1 MSIEALIRQHLGLR
15 RKGPG
20 GDAHTLRALSRC
32 TGLPPHP
39 VVVDL
44 GCGSGASTLV
54 LARRLGTPVLAV
66 DLSQAFLDE
75 LEERARA
82 EGLEHLVRTRCADFG
97 ELDLPPGFVDLLWSE
112 GAIYQLG
119 FEEGLRRWSVFVQPG
134 GYLAVTDAV
143 WLTPAPPVEARER
156 WTAWYPAMTTLDA
169 CRDIAGRLGL
179 DVVDA
184 FPLPHS
190 AWEAY
195 YRPLVAHS
203 QGFRSD
209 PDPGMQ
215 AALAD
220 LDLEVD
226 TFERFGDS
234 YGYGFLVMRK
244 RGDAPG

>member
-1 MSIEALIRQHLGLR
+1 VSIEALIRQHIGLH

-20 GDAHTLRALSRC
+20 GDAHTLRAFSAC
-32 TGLPPHP
+32 AGLPPEP

-44 GCGSGASTLV
+44 GCGSGAATLV
-54 LARRLGTPVLAV
+54 LARQLGSPVLGV
-66 DLSQAFLDE
+66 DLCQPFLDE

-97 ELDLPPGFVDLLWSE
+97 ELDLPPGSVDLVWSE

-119 FEEGLRRWSVFVQPG
+119 FEEGLWRWRTHVKPG

-156 WTAWYPAMTTLDA
+156 WATWYPAMTTLDA
-169 CRDIAGRLGL
+169 CRDAAARLGL

-184 FPLPHS
+184 FPLPRS

-195 YRPLVAHS
+195 YHPLVAHS
-203 QGFRSD
+203 EAFRSD

-220 LDLEVD
+220 LALELD

>member
-1 MSIEALIRQHLGLR
+1 MSIEALIRQHIGLR

-32 TGLPPHP
+32 TGLPPVP

-44 GCGSGASTLV
+44 GCGSGAATLLV
-54 LARRLGTPVLAV
+54 ARELRSPVLGI
-66 DLSQAFLDE
+66 DFCQAFLDE

-82 EGLEHLVRTRCADFG
+82 EGLAHLVRTRCADFG
-97 ELDLPPGFVDLLWSE
+97 DLDLPPGSVDLLWSE
-112 GAIYQLG
+112 GAIYHG
-119 FEEGLRRWSVFVQPG
+119 FEEGLRRWRAKVKPG
-134 GYLAVTDAV
+134 GYLAVTEGV
-143 WLTPAPPVEARER
+143 WFAPTPPLEARER
-156 WTAWYPAMTTLDA
+156 WAVWYPAMMTFDA
-169 CRDIAGRLGL
+169 CRDAAEGLGL

-184 FPLPHS
+184 FPLPRS

-195 YRPLVAHS
+195 YHPLVAHS
-203 QGFRSD
+203 EAFRSD

-215 AALAD
+215 DVLSDLALE
-220 LDLEVD
+220 LD

-244 RGDAPG
+244 RGDVPD